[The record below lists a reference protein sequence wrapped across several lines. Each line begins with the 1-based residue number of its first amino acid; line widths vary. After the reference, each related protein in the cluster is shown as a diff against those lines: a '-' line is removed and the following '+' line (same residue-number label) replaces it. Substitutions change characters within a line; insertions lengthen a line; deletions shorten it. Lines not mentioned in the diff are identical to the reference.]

1 VGSRHVIE
9 QLKEQYLEPETLI
22 AVASV
27 ALNLVLGLIGYLMRD
42 KMETISQHLQTAQDD
57 IVDIKVNYV
66 HKQEYQVMRKEILD
80 AIERLTV
87 KLDNQRNN

>member
-1 VGSRHVIE
+1 M
-9 QLKEQYLEPETLI
+9 EPETLI